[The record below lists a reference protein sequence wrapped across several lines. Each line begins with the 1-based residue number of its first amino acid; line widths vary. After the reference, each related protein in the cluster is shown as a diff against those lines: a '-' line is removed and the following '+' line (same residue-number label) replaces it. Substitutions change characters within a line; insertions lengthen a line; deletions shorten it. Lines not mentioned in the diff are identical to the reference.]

1 MKQAALVRTRQ
12 TLFGL
17 KVLERLA
24 RPHPPIMVA
33 GGGEQRTL
41 RLVARYA
48 DACNLF
54 PTPEIPRKLEVL
66 KGYCEAEGRDY
77 AALEKTSMY
86 TFDAREVML
95 PSSRRSPACTGWPA
109 WASRRSA
116 LVSSTPTDCDRWR
129 SSPNVSCRASPISDQ
144 TARRPFD
151 SRWSGAEG
159 TAPRARTL
167 ARGAFQ

>member
-24 RPHPPIMVA
+24 RPHPPIVVA

-86 TFDAREVML
+86 TFDASGGDAAVEQASASLHWLASMGIRTVYVGIVDPYRLRPLEIFAERVM
-95 PSSRRSPACTGWPA
+95 
-109 WASRRSA
+109 
-116 LVSSTPTDCDRWR
+116 
-129 SSPNVSCRASPISDQ
+129 
-144 TARRPFD
+144 
-151 SRWSGAEG
+151 
-159 TAPRARTL
+159 PRL
-167 ARGAFQ
+167 ADL